1 MQPMFLFIL
10 DKEKEQEDSINHSE
24 SSAFQ
29 KKIMCVSPFHFHYT
43 EQQRKKIVI
52 NIHDICH
59 LIQRSCTQ

>member
-29 KKIMCVSPFHFHYT
+29 KKSCVSHPST
-43 EQQRKKIVI
+43 SIILNSKGKKQLSTYMIFVI
-52 NIHDICH
+52 
-59 LIQRSCTQ
+59 